1 MRASLF
7 MLLASC
13 GGFIDHQ
20 AATST
25 LKILQGANSVA
36 EREADV
42 ALAREALPAGI
53 FQLAAFAKAY
63 PDEPAFAEMHA
74 EAVCQYA
81 AGFVF
86 DDWED
91 ASMNARDTAPITAR
105 LQLDLR
111 ECVAANTPANT
122 TNRKRWIATADALSI
137 AIDPVHNLGKLPA
150 TIATLEQTIAV
161 APGAHAADSEL
172 LLGTLRAATS
182 PFFHGPDGSAE
193 FEAAKRTLGEG
204 ALMVDV
210 MFARSVAVARKDR
223 ALFEA
228 RLHHVLDADP
238 ERWPE
243 RRLANELA
251 RQKARRYLAAEALLL
266 P

>member
-7 MLLASC
+7 VLLASC

-25 LKILQGANSVA
+25 LKILKGANAVA
-36 EREADV
+36 EREGDLQ
-42 ALAREALPAGI
+42 LAREALPAGI
-53 FQLAAFAKAY
+53 FQLAAFARAY

-74 EAVCQYA
+74 EALCQYTA
-81 AGFVF
+81 AFAF

-91 ASMNARDTAPITAR
+91 ASMTGRDTAPLAQR
-105 LQLDLR
+105 LQILLR
-111 ECVAANTPANT
+111 ECAAANTPAT
-122 TNRKRWIATADALSI
+122 TTDRMRWIATTDALEI
-137 AIDPVHNLGKLPA
+137 AVDPARNLGKLPA
-150 TIATLEQTIAV
+150 TITTLEQTIAR
-161 APGAHAADSEL
+161 APGAHSADSEL

-182 PFFHGPDGSAE
+182 QFFHGPDGSVE
-193 FEAAKRTLGEG
+193 FAAAKQTLGEG
-204 ALMVDV
+204 ALIVDV
-210 MFARSVAVARKDR
+210 MFARAVAVAHKDR

-228 RLHHVLDADP
+228 RLHHVLDVDP
-238 ERWPE
+238 GRWPE

-251 RQKARRYLAAEALLL
+251 RQKARRYLAAEATLL